1 MLKPSRSAVNTP
13 SGASRPND
21 PANQKK
27 YTSHSASPNA
37 KRMLSPARDR
47 RLRRIVASSNKSKPP
62 HLAHILPLRRGTS
75 FYACRRGHSAPPLIV
90 GCNGGLLAGLPPGAT
105 LRRLR

>member
-1 MLKPSRSAVNTP
+1 MLKPSRSGVNTP

-37 KRMLSPARDR
+37 KRMLNPARDR
-47 RLRRIVASSNKSKPP
+47 RLRRIVASSNKSKSP
-62 HLAHILPLRRGTS
+62 HLADILPLPRGPS
-75 FYACRRGHSAPPLIV
+75 FYPSRPAEPPPPLFPPSNLRFLSV
-90 GCNGGLLAGLPPGAT
+90 LPPPP
-105 LRRLR
+105 